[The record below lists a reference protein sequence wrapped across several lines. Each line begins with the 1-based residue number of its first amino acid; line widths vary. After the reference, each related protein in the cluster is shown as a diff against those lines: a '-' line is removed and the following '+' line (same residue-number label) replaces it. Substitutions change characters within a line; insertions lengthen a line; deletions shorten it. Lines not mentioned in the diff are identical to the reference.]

1 MLSDLSNFTEVFL
14 VCSSY
19 ISCIELFRIFFVSY
33 LDKTLL
39 QRMLLENLEALL
51 VYRSSSSYSEDSAYE
66 RRLISKISFYQRLIL
81 RVN

>member
-1 MLSDLSNFTEVFL
+1 M
-14 VCSSY
+14 
-19 ISCIELFRIFFVSY
+19 SY